1 MKKRDFRVLWIMRIN
16 AATRSCGISYSKFMG
31 ALKAG
36 NVVINRKMLAEMA
49 VKDMDA
55 FRKLVDQVNKKAA

>member
-1 MKKRDFRVLWIMRIN
+1 
-16 AATRSCGISYSKFMG
+16 MG

-36 NVVINRKMLAEMA
+36 NVVINRKMLAELA